1 MMTNVAVLI
10 ITNGRGD
17 NIKRSLNYWSLQF
30 ELGVSLFVCGAKEI
44 LQNLTI
50 TDSAIID
57 FQDPSDTYPSFHIN
71 QKKYVAGLGIKAR
84 YLFFVHDRF
93 YPNDDFKLRFEE
105 CLRVEQPDFGAV
117 TVYNLDNSLALGE
130 LRVKQTVITIGSIEE
145 ALLIS
150 GRITVPAT
158 AAQKSEHIGLNGG
171 QFFIKSELVEL
182 LNRPL
187 RWVEMEDDILSFD
200 LLPYKGI
207 WINDTNLYTL
217 SYRVAPGNSRPT
229 IITKAKYKLYGYLC
243 KCLALIFRVLYNE
256 RCVLSTMDKLS
267 SEVIGK
273 IINSNNFY
281 LVDPMH
287 KMTATEFLPA
297 TLEKITALCRL
308 YSKGGYP
315 KYLTKTYYG
324 WCIG

>member
-17 NIKRSLNYWSLQF
+17 NIKRSLKHWGLQF
-30 ELGVSLFVCGAKEI
+30 ELGVNLFVCGAKEI
-44 LQNLTI
+44 LQTLTI
-50 TDSAIID
+50 ADSAIID

-71 QKKYVAGLGIKAR
+71 QKKYVAGLGVKAR

-93 YPNDDFKLRFEE
+93 YPHEDFKLVFEE
-105 CLRVEQPDFGAV
+105 CLRLEQPDFGAV

-130 LRVKQTVITIGSIEE
+130 LRVKQDVITMRSIEE
-145 ALLIS
+145 ALLIR
-150 GRITVPAT
+150 GRITVSANSSNR
-158 AAQKSEHIGLNGG
+158 SEHIGLNGG

-182 LNRPL
+182 LSRPM

-200 LLPYKGI
+200 LLPYKGV
-207 WINDTNLYTL
+207 WINDTNLYTI
-217 SYRVAPGNSRPT
+217 SYRVAPSNSCDT
-229 IITKAKYKLYGYLC
+229 IITKTKYKLYGYLC
-243 KCLALIFRVLYNE
+243 KCLALIVRLLYNDG
-256 RCVLSTMDKLS
+256 CVLSTMDKLS
-267 SEVIGK
+267 SDVIAK
-273 IINSNNFY
+273 VINSNNFH

-308 YSKGGYP
+308 YSKGVYP
-315 KYLTKTYYG
+315 KHLTKTYYG
-324 WCIG
+324 WRM